1 MILLVEHDGLG
12 GLFLFFKALEFKMFV
27 FSLFSRRRRG
37 PAAVLVRLP
46 EEDSRSGVCGGLV

>member
-1 MILLVEHDGLG
+1 MILLVGHDGVG
-12 GLFLFFKALEFKMFV
+12 GLWLFFRALVFKMFV
-27 FSLFSRRRRG
+27 FSLLSRRRGG